1 MRATLRNGVEVR
13 LEGNELFVLP
23 MCGEKQIGFR
33 AVVLEVVHLAVQE
46 SMLEDCMVS
55 WTLVLAC
62 GVSQTEKGKVRRELL
77 DPVSS
82 GRRRYAYA
90 KLFAN
95 ANEYLGEGVESV
107 IPRERLN
114 DDPHRV
120 GAVLRDEWR
129 EPAFA
134 ERAPEQL
141 HRPVLGGAN
150 AVFGKV
156 GAFAVW
162 AHDRGFGGAARGVV
176 RVALCRG
183 RGIRGRPF
191 LC

>member
-1 MRATLRNGVEVR
+1 MS
-13 LEGNELFVLP
+13 
-23 MCGEKQIGFR
+23 C
-33 AVVLEVVHLAVQE
+33 
-46 SMLEDCMVS
+46 S
-55 WTLVLAC
+55 
-62 GVSQTEKGKVRRELL
+62 VSQTEEGKVRRELL
-77 DPVSS
+77 DPISS

-95 ANEYLGEGVESV
+95 TSEYLGEGVESV

-120 GAVLRDEWR
+120 GAVLGGEWR

-141 HRPVLGGAN
+141 HRSVLGGAN

-156 GAFAVW
+156 GSFAVW
-162 AHDRGFGGAARGVV
+162 AHDRGFGGVARGVV
-176 RVALCRG
+176 VEKGVGGSTAVSMARRVLELVVPEIGTWDDSRAGIVEELASWLLYSPVLTNKDRSCEERG
-183 RGIRGRPF
+183 G
-191 LC
+191 